1 MIKKGIYIVLMVLS
15 VQGFS
20 QVKDANTLIKQ
31 GNQAYANKD
40 FLGAYQAYDSA
51 LVMLSKE
58 GKVDTTNIYNAGYCA
73 LKANKFNEAIP
84 YLEKSIELNY
94 KAEKPY
100 VSLGQVYMKLNDLVK
115 MEKVLSEGLIKYP
128 TNGDLSK
135 LMSNCYLKQGL
146 EFYKIGNDIKSKAN
160 NSGLNKTDTV
170 AFRAE
175 YAKADDQFRKALP
188 YMESAVKYDEKN
200 DKALKA
206 LQNIYVNLEMTAQA
220 EDIKKKLETL

>member
-1 MIKKGIYIVLMVLS
+1 MIRKGIFIVLMVLS
-15 VQGFS
+15 LQGFS

-31 GNQAYANKD
+31 GNQAYAAKD

-51 LVMLSKE
+51 LMILSKE

-84 YLEKSIELNY
+84 YLQKSIELNY

-100 VSLGQVYMKLNDLVK
+100 ISLGQVYMKLNDLTN
-115 MEKVLSEGLIKYP
+115 MEKVLSEGLSRYP
-128 TNGDLSK
+128 ANSDLSK
-135 LMSNCYLKQGL
+135 LMSNCALKQGL
-146 EFYKIGNDIKSKAN
+146 EYYKIGNDIKSKAN

-170 AFRAE
+170 AFRSE
-175 YAKADDQFRKALP
+175 YAKADSEFRKALP
-188 YMESAVKYDEKN
+188 YMENAVKYDEKN

-206 LQNIYVNLEMTAQA
+206 LQNIYVNLEMTAEA
-220 EDIKKKLETL
+220 DEIKKKLETL